1 MSILIKYALKE
12 SAIEIIAKMGTP
24 TAKKPPVKKNKPAVV
39 KTEKIKD
46 KAPAKKRFDLHKA
59 LKEHFGFNKFIGTQ
73 EKAIESLLAGHD
85 TFVIMPTGGGKSL
98 CYQLPA
104 LVSEGVALIVS
115 PLIALMKNQVDLVRG
130 YSSNDS
136 VAHFLNSTLN
146 KKEVKEVHDDLL
158 SGKTKLLFVAPETM
172 TRQDNIEFFAGL
184 TISFFAVDEAHC
196 ISEWG
201 HDFRPEYRRLRE
213 MMIQI
218 NPDAPVIALTAT
230 ATPKVQSDIVKNLD
244 LREPNIFIS
253 SFNRANLYYEVLPK
267 IKKAQVDENIVR
279 FIKSMKKKSGII
291 YTLNRK
297 TTEELADIL
306 NANGIKAVAYHA
318 GLDSKLRASRQDLFL
333 GEEMQVICATI
344 AFGMG
349 IDKPDIRF
357 VIHYNIPKSIENYYQ
372 ETGRAGRDGLE
383 GKCLLYYSHK
393 DVSKLEHLMRD
404 KPLSER
410 EVGAQLINETVA
422 FAETGVCRRKILMS
436 YFGEEYEKENCG
448 HCDNCKHP
456 KERLEAK
463 DEVVIAL
470 KAIKALEERFA
481 TDYVVQIISGR
492 LTPQIQMFRHDALDA
507 FASGND
513 KDNHFWNSLLRQLIL
528 EGLLTKDIEEY
539 GVLKFTKKTEAYL
552 KKPKSFQIVLNKMYD
567 NANADDEEG
576 TEVTEGAAL
585 DERLLEMLTELRQ
598 KEAKRVG
605 LVSWIIF
612 LENTLQDMA
621 TMYPTSL
628 EELEKCQGVSKG
640 KALKFGKP
648 FVELIKRYV
657 EDNNIERPDDFVMK
671 SVVNKSGSKVY
682 IIQNTDK
689 KVSLET
695 IAKNKGWRMDEML
708 EEMETIAASGTK
720 LNLTYAI
727 DEMLDD
733 DDQDEIIEYFK
744 SCETSSL
751 QVAQEELSE
760 FNFNWEQLKIMRI
773 KFLSE
778 YGM

>member
-1 MSILIKYALKE
+1 
-12 SAIEIIAKMGTP
+12 MGTS
-24 TAKKPPVKKNKPAVV
+24 TAKKPAGKKAAKS
-39 KTEKIKD
+39 KD
-46 KAPAKKRFDLHKA
+46 SPSKKRFDLHKA
-59 LKEHFGFNKFIGTQ
+59 LQEHFGFSTFKGTQ

-104 LVSEGVALIVS
+104 LVSEGVAMIVS

-130 YSSNDS
+130 YSSNDEI
-136 VAHFLNSTLN
+136 AHFLNSTLN
-146 KKEVKEVHDDLL
+146 KREIKEVHDDLL
-158 SGKTKLLFVAPETM
+158 SGKTKMLYVAPETL
-172 TRQDNIEFFAGL
+172 TKQENLEFFSDL
-184 TISFFAVDEAHC
+184 KISFFAVDEAHC

-218 NPDAPVIALTAT
+218 NPDVPVIALTAT

-244 LREPNIFIS
+244 LKEPNIFIS

-267 IKKAQVDENIVR
+267 IKKAQADENIVR
-279 FIKSMKKKSGII
+279 FIKGMKNKSGII

-297 TTEELADIL
+297 TTEELADML
-306 NANGIKAVAYHA
+306 MANGIKAVAYHA
-318 GLDSKLRASRQDLFL
+318 GLDSKLRSDRQDQFL
-333 GEEMQVICATI
+333 GEDVQVICATI

-383 GKCLLYYSHK
+383 GKCILYYSHK

-410 EVGAQLINETVA
+410 EVGAQLINETVG
-422 FAETGVCRRKILMS
+422 FAETGVCRRKVLMS

-448 HCDNCKHP
+448 ECDNCKHP
-456 KERLEAK
+456 KERVEAK
-463 DEVVIAL
+463 DEVVIVL
-470 KAIKALEERFA
+470 KGIKALDERFA
-481 TDYVVQIISGR
+481 TEYVVQIISGK
-492 LTPQIQMFRHDALDA
+492 LTPQIQMFRHDGLDV

-513 KDNHFWNSLLRQLIL
+513 RDAHFWNSLIRQLLL
-528 EGLLTKDIEEY
+528 EGLLKKDIEEY
-539 GVLKFTKKTEAYL
+539 GVLKFTKKAEAFL
-552 KKPKSFQIVLNKMYD
+552 KKPKSFQIVLNKLYD
-567 NANADDEEG
+567 DANADDEEG
-576 TEVTEGAAL
+576 TEATGGAAA
-585 DERLLEMLTELRQ
+585 DEKLMAMLMELRQ
-598 KEAKRVG
+598 KEAKKKSLPPFV
-605 LVSWIIF
+605 IF
-612 LENTLQDMA
+612 LESSLQDMA
-621 TMYPTSL
+621 TFYPITM
-628 EELEKCQGVSKG
+628 EGLEKCQGVSKG
-640 KALKFGKP
+640 KATKYGRP
-648 FVELIKRYV
+648 FVDLIKRYA
-657 EDNNIERPDDFVMK
+657 EENNIERPDDFVMK
-671 SVVNKSGSKVY
+671 SVVNKSGNKVY

-689 KVSLET
+689 KISLET

-727 DEMLDD
+727 DEMLDE

-744 SCETSSL
+744 GCETSSL
-751 QVAQEELSE
+751 QVAQEELAE
-760 FNFNWEQLKIMRI
+760 YNFNWEQLKIMRI

>member
-1 MSILIKYALKE
+1 MATS
-12 SAIEIIAKMGTP
+12 TV
-24 TAKKPPVKKNKPAVV
+24 KKPARKKDEPAAKSNPAKAAKTVKAKENNPV
-39 KTEKIKD
+39 
-46 KAPAKKRFDLHKA
+46 KKRFDLHKA
-59 LKEHFGFNKFIGTQ
+59 LQEYFGFDKFKGTQ

-104 LVSEGVALIVS
+104 MVSEGVALIVS

-130 YSSNDS
+130 YSSNDE

-146 KKEVKEVHDDLL
+146 KKEIKEVHDDLL
-158 SGKTKLLFVAPETM
+158 SGKTKMLYVAPETM
-172 TRQDNIEFFAGL
+172 TKQENLEFFADL
-184 TISFFAVDEAHC
+184 KISFFAVDEAHC

-213 MMIQI
+213 MMVQI

-267 IKKAQVDENIVR
+267 IKKAQTDENIVR
-279 FIKSMKKKSGII
+279 FIKSMKNKSGII

-318 GLDSKLRASRQDLFL
+318 GLDSKLRAERQDLFL
-333 GEEMQVICATI
+333 GEDVQVICATI

-383 GKCLLYYSHK
+383 GKCVLYYSHK

-448 HCDNCKHP
+448 QCDNCKHP

-463 DEVVIAL
+463 EEVVIAL
-470 KAIKALEERFA
+470 KAIKALDERFA
-481 TDYVVQIISGR
+481 TDYVVQIISGK
-492 LTPQIQMFRHDALDA
+492 LTPQIQMFRHDALDV

-513 KDNHFWNSLLRQLIL
+513 RDNHFWNSLIRQLIL

-539 GVLKFTKKTEAYL
+539 GVLKFTKKAEVFL
-552 KKPKSFQIVLNKMYD
+552 KKPKSFQIVLNKLYD
-567 NANADDEEG
+567 DANADDEET
-576 TEVTEGAAL
+576 TETTGGAAL
-585 DERLLEMLTELRQ
+585 DEKLIEMLLELRQ
-598 KEAKRVG
+598 KEAKKKNLPPFV
-605 LVSWIIF
+605 IF
-612 LENTLQDMA
+612 LESSLQDMA
-621 TMYPTSL
+621 TFYPVTM
-628 EELEKCQGVSKG
+628 EGLEKCQGVSKG
-640 KALKFGKP
+640 KALKYGRP
-648 FVELIKRYV
+648 FVDLIARYV
-657 EDNNIERPDDFVMK
+657 EENSIERPDDFVMK

-720 LNLTYAI
+720 LNLDYAI
-727 DEMLDD
+727 DEMLDE

-760 FNFNWEQLKIMRI
+760 YNFNWEQLKIMRI